1 MCLSC
6 PLLCLVGLLCLTGLS
21 AFTTEEQA
29 LLQFA
34 KQISDFDEV
43 YKSSHW
49 QGWGKDS
56 NILCPATEVITDNE
70 YLCFPNYPGEIN
82 ATSQSWTGVVC
93 TPNGTVLCL
102 SLPGWGLTG
111 SVSALEEL
119 VPLHDMQLLN
129 LANNSLT
136 GSLPDTLPAQLN
148 KSDPGN
154 VSLGFIYLSNNS
166 ISGSLPAVW
175 GDAVNGWGQFLQGLY
190 LDTNQLTGQLPQLW
204 SDSSSLSNLFRI
216 DLFLNQM
223 TGSVAWNPADLPSL
237 GNLVLLPG
245 NEFCGNVPSMLD
257 GVVRDLTAT
266 IGIHEV
272 LTNVTQFNTVCVAE
286 SSRRS
291 VSNGAIAGAVL
302 GALAA
307 VLLAGSLWFF
317 CCRCRLFAF
326 YANKKQPTQAKFWTV
341 WPFRRHH
348 KGQAAAEISQQQ
360 PDISKLRSLSN
371 TSSNA
376 NLLGHA
382 AGSNALPDIDSR
394 MGIFNVAGV

>member
-34 KQISDFDEV
+34 KQISGFDVSYQGSRFQAVPGTVCMHALFVFGKAVFPAASRTYYTNTTAFSISGVFQEV

-136 GSLPDTLPAQLN
+136 GTCCQHCRQLSCSVRSSQN
-148 KSDPGN
+148 
-154 VSLGFIYLSNNS
+154 
-166 ISGSLPAVW
+166 AV
-175 GDAVNGWGQFLQGLY
+175 QICRFLA
-190 LDTNQLTGQLPQLW
+190 
-204 SDSSSLSNLFRI
+204 R
-216 DLFLNQM
+216 
-223 TGSVAWNPADLPSL
+223 
-237 GNLVLLPG
+237 
-245 NEFCGNVPSMLD
+245 
-257 GVVRDLTAT
+257 
-266 IGIHEV
+266 
-272 LTNVTQFNTVCVAE
+272 
-286 SSRRS
+286 
-291 VSNGAIAGAVL
+291 
-302 GALAA
+302 
-307 VLLAGSLWFF
+307 
-317 CCRCRLFAF
+317 
-326 YANKKQPTQAKFWTV
+326 YA
-341 WPFRRHH
+341 
-348 KGQAAAEISQQQ
+348 
-360 PDISKLRSLSN
+360 
-371 TSSNA
+371 TSSA
-376 NLLGHA
+376 Q
-382 AGSNALPDIDSR
+382 
-394 MGIFNVAGV
+394 